1 MGIGAITN
9 SYQVGYRGYEST
21 GVAKADTFCSGL
33 SSTIEKSQSKADEK
47 PTGLA
52 TIPYSDSLNETIS
65 ENSVMDFA
73 KIDWKDRTSET
84 TLVSELKG
92 IPREIWTA
100 WIETQEELGVNGN
113 DTDSDEKLMHVGL
126 KLMHQIS
133 EVIKGKQN
141 GLVDTMQSTLEIL
154 EKALQDLKTASKST
168 TENPEE
174 KKEIKKEKEF
184 YQSFIKNLESMMQ
197 DEKVDSQKLDNSD
210 AHVTKEEKKDYVQLL
225 NKYIEDGIIKVK
237 NGDTEPTF
245 AIGNQTFTLK
255 EWDELLEHFDEAE
268 DVLKQLIEDEIEKK
282 MEEEEK
288 EALRIKM
295 DMLVSDTYQ
304 ARFPR
309 EINYEDEN
317 MDGIYIIAI
326 DERGIR
332 CAKPNASKYEWEIE
346 FADEG
351 QYKKAKAFMEWAG
364 EHMNNFLFASH
375 NYFWQDYLNGDINEA
390 EFKSFLKATNNG
402 MPNYGIG
409 NENEMHIDQE
419 KAQWAKYINE
429 TKELTPVEDITI
441 KAF

>member
-33 SSTIEKSQSKADEK
+33 SSAIEKSHSKADEK

-92 IPREIWTA
+92 IPREIWAA
-100 WIETQEELGVNGN
+100 WIETQEELGVNEN
-113 DTDSDEKLMHVGL
+113 DTDS
-126 KLMHQIS
+126 
-133 EVIKGKQN
+133 
-141 GLVDTMQSTLEIL
+141 
-154 EKALQDLKTASKST
+154 
-168 TENPEE
+168 
-174 KKEIKKEKEF
+174 
-184 YQSFIKNLESMMQ
+184 

-210 AHVTKEEKKDYVQLL
+210 AHVTNEEKKDYVQLL
-225 NKYIEDGIIKVK
+225 NKYIEEGIIKVK

-332 CAKPNASKYEWEIE
+332 CAKPNASKYEWKIE

-390 EFKSFLKATNNG
+390 EFKSFLKTTNNG
-402 MPNYGIG
+402 IPNYGIG

-419 KAQWAKYINE
+419 KAQWAKYLNE

>member
-1 MGIGAITN
+1 MLDGTLFYIIIAVWNFLENGAVVTERTTAGRSIMGIGAITN

-33 SSTIEKSQSKADEK
+33 SSAIEKLQSKADEK

-92 IPREIWTA
+92 IPREIWAA
-100 WIETQEELGVNGN
+100 WIETQEELGVNEN
-113 DTDSDEKLMHVGL
+113 DTDS
-126 KLMHQIS
+126 
-133 EVIKGKQN
+133 
-141 GLVDTMQSTLEIL
+141 
-154 EKALQDLKTASKST
+154 
-168 TENPEE
+168 
-174 KKEIKKEKEF
+174 
-184 YQSFIKNLESMMQ
+184 

-210 AHVTKEEKKDYVQLL
+210 AHVTNEEKKDYVQLL
-225 NKYIEDGIIKVK
+225 NKYIEEGIIKVK

-332 CAKPNASKYEWEIE
+332 CAKPNASKYEWKIE

-390 EFKSFLKATNNG
+390 EFKSFLKTTNNG
-402 MPNYGIG
+402 IPNYGIG

-419 KAQWAKYINE
+419 KAQWAKYLNE